1 MVTNGVSY
9 RNAAHGAAAAV
20 VEIAQST
27 KQVLPQAPNLAAIEQ
42 DTKTQGH
49 VNLPFDF
56 GVKVL
61 VGEHIPEGS
70 ERRRCSFYPLVDI
83 SIRG

>member
-1 MVTNGVSY
+1 MVTNGLSY

-27 KQVLPQAPNLAAIEQ
+27 KQVLSQAPNLAAIEQ

-56 GVKVL
+56 GVRMVPRKKTQK
-61 VGEHIPEGS
+61 
-70 ERRRCSFYPLVDI
+70 
-83 SIRG
+83 IRTHA